1 MMLKGRH
8 PDSNNTG
15 GCRNDHAAHGVSVV
29 TLTRPVFSG
38 VAKRVGSA
46 SRQPRHG
53 PTVAGDSRS
62 TASGHVFATGTKA
75 IPSGPG
81 FRIARCAGT

>member
-1 MMLKGRH
+1 MTQKGRD

-15 GCRNDHAAHGVSVV
+15 GCRNDHAAHGVSFA
-29 TLTRPVFSG
+29 TLTRSIFSG

-53 PTVAGDSRS
+53 PTVAGDSRP
-62 TASGHVFATGTKA
+62 TASGHAFATGTKA